1 MRFFAVA
8 ADVAMGV
15 FLGIFLYAALT
26 RLWPSTAHP
35 GLASVTIL
43 AAVGIV
49 LFRSPN
55 GTLAPRRDRT

>member
-8 ADVAMGV
+8 ADVAMGI
-15 FLGIFLYAALT
+15 FLGIFLYAAMT
-26 RLWPSTAHP
+26 RLWPGSSHP
-35 GLASVTIL
+35 GVAAVVIL